1 MYPYSLI
8 ESLDSNI
15 SYVGNIIAPVYKDVL
30 CVETY
35 VTIAFRSRSAAVQRS
50 CLG

>member
-1 MYPYSLI
+1 MYPYSLNGSRDI
-8 ESLDSNI
+8 YI

-30 CVETY
+30 CVEIY
-35 VTIAFRSRSAAVQRS
+35 ISIAFRSRLAAVRRS